1 MSRTP
6 PQRHELK
13 TGETAVVRT
22 AELGDAAAVLAVAAS
37 ITEDT
42 AFTISL
48 PGEFNMTVDQEK
60 VWLENHLNSP
70 GNLALVAEV
79 SGSIAGVL
87 NFQSGSRRRVA
98 HQGTFGVRVLEEWRD
113 RGIGRGLIVTLL
125 DWATDSPRVE
135 KVCLEVFATNDRA
148 IALYRGLGF
157 REEGRRSKS
166 IKLGPDEYVDDIL
179 MSKFVK

>member
-22 AELGDAAAVLAVAAS
+22 AALDDAAAVLAVAGS
-37 ITEDT
+37 ISEGDT
-42 AFTISL
+42 FTISL
-48 PGEFNMTVDQEK
+48 PGEFDMTVEQEK
-60 VWLENHLNSP
+60 VWLEKHLNDP

-79 SGSIAGVL
+79 SGSIIGVL
-87 NFQSGSRRRVA
+87 NFQSGSRQRVA
-98 HQGTFGVRVLEEWRD
+98 HQGTFGVSVLEEWRD
-113 RGIGRGLIVTLL
+113 RGIGRALIVTLL
-125 DWATDSPRVE
+125 DWATGNPCIE
-135 KVCLEVFATNDRA
+135 KVCLEVFANNDRA
-148 IALYRGLGF
+148 ITLYHRLGF

-179 MSKFVK
+179 MAKFVK